1 MLRVI
6 GAGLLWGVP
15 GYLVG
20 AALGALLVSRLSSN
34 RHDRS
39 QEAAV
44 TGLLVAGP
52 LCAIVAFGYGVLHA
66 LGKV

>member
-1 MLRVI
+1 MLTVV

-15 GYLVG
+15 AYVVG
-20 AALGALLVSRLSSN
+20 AALGALLISRLSSN
-34 RHDRS
+34 QHDRS

-44 TGLLVAGP
+44 TGLLIAGP
-52 LCAIVAFGYGVLHA
+52 IAALLGFGYGVLHA

>member
-1 MLRVI
+1 MLTVV

-15 GYLVG
+15 AYAVG
-20 AALGALLVSRLSSN
+20 AALGALLISRLSSN

-44 TGLLVAGP
+44 TGLLIAGP
-52 LCAIVAFGYGVLHA
+52 ITALLGFGYGVLRA

>member
-1 MLRVI
+1 MLRVV

-15 GYLVG
+15 AYVAG
-20 AALGALLVSRLSSN
+20 AALFALLVSRLASN

-52 LCAIVAFGYGVLHA
+52 LCALVGFGYGVLHA

>member
-1 MLRVI
+1 MLRVV
-6 GAGLLWGVP
+6 GAGLLWGVAA
-15 GYLVG
+15 YVAG

-52 LCAIVAFGYGVLHA
+52 LCALVGFGYGVLHA

>member
-1 MLRVI
+1 MLRVL

-15 GYLVG
+15 GYVLG
-20 AALGALLVSRLSSN
+20 AALGALLVSRLTSN

-44 TGLLVAGP
+44 TGLLVGGP
-52 LCAIVAFGYGVLHA
+52 LCALAGFGYGVLHA

>member
-1 MLRVI
+1 MLRVV
-6 GAGLLWGVP
+6 GAGLLWGVAA
-15 GYLVG
+15 YVAG

-52 LCAIVAFGYGVLHA
+52 LCALLGFGYGVLRA